1 MSGGCCL
8 ACDSGGHQTFGVP
21 RGGERA
27 SAISGAGKAVRKEVG
42 MCQSTVYLI
51 KGEQKEEVMREVT
64 RLVSVESGVQLEA
77 FFEEPRF
84 VPGRVAQVD
93 FLRHTVTLVPL
104 QALGG

>member
-1 MSGGCCL
+1 
-8 ACDSGGHQTFGVP
+8 
-21 RGGERA
+21 
-27 SAISGAGKAVRKEVG
+27 

-51 KGEQKEEVMREVT
+51 KGEREEVVMREIT
-64 RLVSVESGVQLEA
+64 RLVPVKGGVRLET

-104 QALGG
+104 QEPGG

>member
-1 MSGGCCL
+1 
-8 ACDSGGHQTFGVP
+8 
-21 RGGERA
+21 
-27 SAISGAGKAVRKEVG
+27 